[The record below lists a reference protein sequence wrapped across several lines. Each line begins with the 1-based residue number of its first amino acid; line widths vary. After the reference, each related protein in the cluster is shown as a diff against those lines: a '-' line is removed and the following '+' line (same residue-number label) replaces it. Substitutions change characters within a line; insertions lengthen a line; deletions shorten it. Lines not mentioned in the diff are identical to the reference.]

1 MGKNKFTVHKL
12 TCMNCIKKSFY
23 FDFRDAFF
31 RQLCALH
38 WILEA
43 MALHAR
49 TGGDNSITMSPIT
62 SSWKLK

>member
-1 MGKNKFTVHKL
+1 MHKQ
-12 TCMNCIKKSFY
+12 SFY
-23 FDFRDAFF
+23 IEFRDAFF